1 VALAMARIEAH
12 YFMNQCYMADQPIL
26 QNMAK
31 LVDIP
36 AIAVHGRYD
45 IVCPVKQAFDLQAV
59 WPELTLEIIRD
70 AGHAS
75 SEPGT
80 VDALVKATDQM
91 ARLLNSL
98 D

>member
-1 VALAMARIEAH
+1 
-12 YFMNQCYMADQPIL
+12 
-26 QNMAK
+26 
-31 LVDIP
+31 
-36 AIAVHGRYD
+36 
-45 IVCPVKQAFDLQAV
+45 
-59 WPELTLEIIRD
+59 LTLEIIRD

-91 ARLLNSL
+91 ARLLNSS